1 MEDDDLLPLSALQHL
16 VYCPRQCALIHV
28 QQVWDDNR
36 FTAEG
41 HVLHR
46 RVDEMG
52 EEYRGT
58 VRIARGVPL
67 VCRRLGLV
75 GRADVVEFH
84 QAGEAWLPR
93 PVEYKRGK
101 PKAHDADRVQLCAQ
115 ALCLED
121 MHGCAIPE
129 GDLFYGQPR
138 RRQTVVFDDALRERT
153 ARLATDLRALV
164 TAQTLPAPVNDDR
177 CRACSLAEIC
187 QPALA
192 GRVSVALWLR
202 RALAAGGDETEE

>member
-1 MEDDDLLPLSALQHL
+1 MEDDDFLPLSALQHL

-58 VRIARGVPL
+58 VRIARGVSL

-75 GRADVVEFH
+75 GLVGRTVCAFTFWAV
-84 QAGEAWLPR
+84 AAAASASSISAPR
-93 PVEYKRGK
+93 YRWTW
-101 PKAHDADRVQLCAQ
+101 KA
-115 ALCLED
+115 
-121 MHGCAIPE
+121 P
-129 GDLFYGQPR
+129 
-138 RRQTVVFDDALRERT
+138 
-153 ARLATDLRALV
+153 
-164 TAQTLPAPVNDDR
+164 
-177 CRACSLAEIC
+177 
-187 QPALA
+187 
-192 GRVSVALWLR
+192 
-202 RALAAGGDETEE
+202 

>member
-1 MEDDDLLPLSALQHL
+1 MDDDDFLPLSALQHL

-28 QQVWDDNR
+28 QQQWSDNR

-41 HVLHR
+41 NVLHR
-46 RVDEMG
+46 RVDELG
-52 EEYRGT
+52 EESRGA

-67 VCRRLGLV
+67 VNRRLGLS

-84 QAGEAWLPR
+84 QTEGPR

-101 PKAHDADRVQLCAQ
+101 PKAHDADAVQLCAQ
-115 ALCLED
+115 ALCLEE
-121 MHGCAIPE
+121 MHACVIAD

-138 RRQTVVFDDALRERT
+138 RRQTVVFDDVLRTRT
-153 ARLATDLRALV
+153 EQLAADLHGLIA
-164 TAQTLPAPVNDDR
+164 AGSLPPPVNDAR
-177 CRACSLAEIC
+177 CRACSLAETC

-192 GRVSVALWLR
+192 GRKSAAAWLR
-202 RALAAGGDETEE
+202 KALAADEA